1 VKIAILCTDNR
12 EHHRNYDLVT
22 PYFGTA
28 PEALLQGF
36 AALPGIEVHVV
47 SCTQRPMQS
56 PEKIAD
62 NIWFHSLHV
71 PKIGWLRTGYQG
83 CIRATKKFLREL
95 RPDIVHG
102 QGTER
107 DNAIS
112 AVFSG
117 FPNVITVHGNMRL
130 IAVVN
135 RAPPLSFE
143 WLAARLE
150 AFTIPR
156 SQGVVC
162 ISRYTQNAVRDLA
175 RKTWVVPNAV
185 DQNFFAI
192 TRTHRPEPVILCV
205 GYVTPRKNQNAFI
218 RALDPLAERI
228 TFKVVFLG
236 IASPQNSYGADFFD
250 LIKTRPWC
258 EYAGFA
264 DRDALKKRLAAARFL
279 AMPSLEENCP
289 MVLLEAM
296 AAGVPVVAAKVGGV
310 PDLIEENVT
319 GTFCEPTNAESM
331 RNAVEWVLE
340 NAEGAASLAETAKFR
355 ARERY
360 HPESIARRHLEIYK
374 EILER
379 GQSQ

>member
-1 VKIAILCTDNR
+1 MKIAILCTDNR
-12 EHHRNYDLVT
+12 EHHRNYDLAT

-36 AALPGIEVHVV
+36 ATLPGIEVHVV

-56 PEKIAD
+56 PEKIAN

-83 CIRATKKFLREL
+83 CIRATRRFLREL

-117 FPNVITVHGNMRL
+117 FPNVITIHGNMRL

-135 RAPPLSFE
+135 RARPFSFE

-162 ISRYTQNAVRDLA
+162 ITRYTQNAVRDLA

-185 DQNFFAI
+185 DQNFFAV
-192 TRTHRPEPVILCV
+192 TRAPHPEPVILCV
-205 GYVTPRKNQNAFI
+205 GHVSPRKNQNAFI
-218 RALDPLAERI
+218 RALDPLAERAA
-228 TFKVVFLG
+228 FKVVFLG
-236 IASPQNSYGADFFD
+236 DASPKNSYCVDFFD
-250 LIKTRPWC
+250 LTKTRPWC

-264 DRDALKKRLAAARFL
+264 DRDVLKERLAAASLL
-279 AMPSLEENCP
+279 ALPSLEDNCP

-319 GTFCEPTNAESM
+319 GTFCDPTNAESM
-331 RNAVEWVLE
+331 RSAVEWVLE
-340 NAEGAASLAETAKFR
+340 NAEDAASLAQTAKVQ

-360 HPESIARRHLEIYK
+360 EPKIIASRHLQIYN

-379 GQSQ
+379 GDNQ